1 MPGKKAPEESR
12 REQIVQ
18 AAFQV
23 ATREGL
29 EQLTIRLVAAEAG
42 LSTGL
47 VFFHFKSK
55 EALLLALLDW
65 LLDSLF
71 ETWDVPENL
80 PPAERLLAWLQLD
93 LQDLSDLSHDEQG
106 YGRLKL
112 FLSYWMLAAHDPI
125 IAEHMKEAL
134 ERSRQTLL
142 PIVQAVIG
150 SESARFRQVTPEG
163 LVTVMIAITQG
174 CSMQSL
180 FNSYRLDTE
189 QILTV
194 IRALLLPFRRDSS
207 LEEVNR
213 YE

>member
-1 MPGKKAPEESR
+1 MPGKKASEELR

-55 EALLLALLDW
+55 EVLLLALLDW
-65 LLDSLF
+65 VLDSLF
-71 ETWDVPENL
+71 ERWDVPENV
-80 PPAERLLAWLQLD
+80 PPVERLLAWLQLD
-93 LQDLSDLSHDEQG
+93 LQDLSYDEQG
-106 YGRLKL
+106 RGRLKL
-112 FLSYWMLAAHDPI
+112 FLSYWMLAVRDPT
-125 IAEHMKEAL
+125 IAEHMKTAL

-142 PIVQAVIG
+142 PIVQAVIN
-150 SESARFRQVTPEG
+150 SESARFRQVTAES
-163 LVTVMIAITQG
+163 LVTVVIALAQG

-180 FNSYRLDTE
+180 FNNSRVDTE

-194 IRALLLPFRRDSS
+194 IRALLLPSDI
-207 LEEVNR
+207 
-213 YE
+213 

>member
-1 MPGKKAPEESR
+1 MPGKKASEESR

-23 ATREGL
+23 AAREGL
-29 EQLTIRLVAAEAG
+29 EQLTIRLVATEAG

-65 LLDSLF
+65 VLDSLF
-71 ETWDVPENL
+71 ETWDVSEDL
-80 PPAERLLAWLQLD
+80 PPTERLLAWLQLD
-93 LQDLSDLSHDEQG
+93 LQDLSPDEQG
-106 YGRLKL
+106 RGRLKL
-112 FLSYWMLAAHDPI
+112 FLSYWMLAAHDPT
-125 IAEHMKEAL
+125 IAEHMKDAL

-163 LVTVMIAITQG
+163 LVMVVIAITQG
-174 CSMQSL
+174 CSLQSL
-180 FNSYRLDTE
+180 FSNYRIDTE

-194 IRALLLPFRRDSS
+194 IRAFLLPSGI
-207 LEEVNR
+207 
-213 YE
+213 